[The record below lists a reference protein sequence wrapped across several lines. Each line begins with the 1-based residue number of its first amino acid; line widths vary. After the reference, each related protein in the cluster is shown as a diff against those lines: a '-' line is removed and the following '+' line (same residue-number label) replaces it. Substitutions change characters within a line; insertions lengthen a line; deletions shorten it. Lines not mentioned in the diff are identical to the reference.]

1 MGLIPLASVGT
12 VGATS
17 RGRMRITKSIY
28 RVLVV
33 LTAVLI
39 LAGWAPTRALA
50 KQPNPPTPVLAKGL
64 DGLRAPAPVAAPPP
78 AAVEVPPPA
87 VVEAPQAAAEAP
99 PPSLIGRTADNGFDL
114 ETPAEAGARPVPSQY
129 ELPLPE
135 PVPPFPILLNRSV
148 RRYVSDF
155 LNEPNQLQDT
165 FDRSHP
171 YMPDMVRELR
181 SYGLPD
187 DLVYLAFAESEFS
200 REGRGPWQFNIDTA
214 KRFGLRID
222 DYVD

>member
-50 KQPNPPTPVLAKGL
+50 RQPNPPTPVLAKGL
-64 DGLRAPAPVAAPPP
+64 DGLRAPAASRSSAPGGELRSQQWKFRPRRQWKPRPRQWKLRPSAVEAPP
-78 AAVEVPPPA
+78 AAV
-87 VVEAPQAAAEAP
+87 EAP
-99 PPSLIGRTADNGFDL
+99 PPSLIGRTAGNGFDL
-114 ETPAEAGARPVPSQY
+114 ETPAEAGAQPVPTQY

-155 LNEPNQLQDT
+155 LKSFQPIAG
-165 FDRSHP
+165 
-171 YMPDMVRELR
+171 YLR
-181 SYGLPD
+181 PQPSLHARYGPGAAKLR
-187 DLVYLAFAESEFS
+187 LA
-200 REGRGPWQFNIDTA
+200 R
-214 KRFGLRID
+214 RFGLPGFR
-222 DYVD
+222 